1 MPGADFL
8 DGCPAKVR
16 GTILAVLDAV
26 AAAPPPAFSGG
37 GKWEAMH
44 GDMGGYYEI
53 RVTGPGR
60 EQFRLFC
67 VLENADERTLTARG
81 LRGPAIAV
89 ISTVPTWPEG
99 AATPDLPAASEG
111 SDRPAGPLDRVGTAM
126 SPTVVREARK
136 DDHRQAPGDPRSD
149 RTRTLKRT
157 DRGGEHH
164 HPPDR
169 PPRLQLPH
177 PRRTHRSR
185 QAQTLRTQPTTPRTS
200 HITDKNVRRVANDT
214 PRIAIRV

>member
-1 MPGADFL
+1 MAWDVIFYTTAEGSVPGADFL

-44 GDMGGYYEI
+44 GAMGGYYEI

-67 VLENADERTLTARG
+67 MLENADKRTLTTRG

-89 ISTVPTWPEG
+89 ITGMRKKTGTVF
-99 AATPDLPAASEG
+99 
-111 SDRPAGPLDRVGTAM
+111 SDRDYTK
-126 SPTVVREARK
+126 VR
-136 DDHRQAPGDPRSD
+136 QLGS
-149 RTRTLKRT
+149 
-157 DRGGEHH
+157 EHIT
-164 HPPDR
+164 
-169 PPRLQLPH
+169 QT
-177 PRRTHRSR
+177 PRR
-185 QAQTLRTQPTTPRTS
+185 
-200 HITDKNVRRVANDT
+200 
-214 PRIAIRV
+214 IAS

>member
-1 MPGADFL
+1 MAWEIIFYATADGSVPGADFL

-67 VLENADERTLTARG
+67 LLENADEQTLTTRG

-89 ISTVPTWPEG
+89 ITGMRKKTRTVFTERDY
-99 AATPDLPAASEG
+99 TKVRQLG
-111 SDRPAGPLDRVGTAM
+111 SDHAEQT
-126 SPTVVREARK
+126 
-136 DDHRQAPGDPRSD
+136 
-149 RTRTLKRT
+149 
-157 DRGGEHH
+157 
-164 HPPDR
+164 
-169 PPRLQLPH
+169 
-177 PRRTHRSR
+177 PRR
-185 QAQTLRTQPTTPRTS
+185 
-200 HITDKNVRRVANDT
+200 
-214 PRIAIRV
+214 IAS

>member
-1 MPGADFL
+1 MAWDVIFYATAEGSVPGADFL

-44 GDMGGYYEI
+44 GDMGGYHEI

-67 VLENADERTLTARG
+67 VLENADERTLAARG

-89 ISTVPTWPEG
+89 ITGMRKRTGTVF
-99 AATPDLPAASEG
+99 
-111 SDRPAGPLDRVGTAM
+111 SDRDYAK
-126 SPTVVREARK
+126 VR
-136 DDHRQAPGDPRSD
+136 G
-149 RTRTLKRT
+149 L
-157 DRGGEHH
+157 GGEH
-164 HPPDR
+164 
-169 PPRLQLPH
+169 
-177 PRRTHRSR
+177 TR
-185 QAQTLRTQPTTPRTS
+185 QTP
-200 HITDKNVRRVANDT
+200 RRVAC
-214 PRIAIRV
+214 

>member
-1 MPGADFL
+1 MAWDVIFYATAECSVPGADFL

-67 VLENADERTLTARG
+67 VLENADKRTLTARG
-81 LRGPAIAV
+81 LRGPAITV
-89 ISTVPTWPEG
+89 ITGMRKKTGTVFSDRDY
-99 AATPDLPAASEG
+99 AKVRRLG
-111 SDRPAGPLDRVGTAM
+111 SDHIAQT
-126 SPTVVREARK
+126 
-136 DDHRQAPGDPRSD
+136 
-149 RTRTLKRT
+149 
-157 DRGGEHH
+157 
-164 HPPDR
+164 
-169 PPRLQLPH
+169 
-177 PRRTHRSR
+177 PRR
-185 QAQTLRTQPTTPRTS
+185 
-200 HITDKNVRRVANDT
+200 
-214 PRIAIRV
+214 IASSA